1 MTAKDKYG
9 DVAGRIRSIRQERGL
24 TQAAMAKNLGVSQKT
39 ISRIEK
45 GETQPDFSLL
55 MAIHEKFDV
64 PAQWLITGEEAAP
77 GRLSDFF
84 SEEVL
89 ARAVK
94 AALRE
99 VSAEAGYGVAGAMQL
114 PLFDIEGGEGPVV
127 YEGDLPGREAPRR
140 IAAPP
145 DLDDPDAFA
154 CQLHGDSMTPEFVDG
169 DVLIFSPAAELTTGD
184 YACVR
189 LADRS
194 TFRQVFFLDDKQH
207 IRLVALNR
215 SYLEEQ
221 LPRSDVTGLFKLV
234 WKMSK
239 Y

>member
-1 MTAKDKYG
+1 MTTQDKYG
-9 DVAGRIRSIRQERGL
+9 DVAGRIRSVRRKRGL
-24 TQAAMAKNLGVSQKT
+24 TQAEMAQNLGVSQKT

-55 MAIHEKFDV
+55 MAIHEKLDV
-64 PAQWLITGEEAAP
+64 SAQWLITGEEATP
-77 GRLSDFF
+77 GLGRLADFF
-84 SEEVL
+84 SEEALSRVL
-89 ARAVK
+89 K

-99 VSAEAGYGVAGAMQL
+99 VSTEAGYDAAGATQL
-114 PLFDIEGGEGPVV
+114 PLFDIEGGQTSVV
-127 YEGDLPGREAPRR
+127 YEGDLPVREAPLYV
-140 IAAPP
+140 AAPP
-145 DLDDPDAFA
+145 ALDDPGAFA

-169 DVLIFSPAAELTTGD
+169 DILIFSPAAKVSTGD

-194 TFRQVFFLDDKQH
+194 AFRLVFFLDDN

-215 SYLEEQ
+215 SHLEEQ
-221 LPRSDVTGLFKLV
+221 VHRGEAAGLFKLV

>member
-1 MTAKDKYG
+1 MTAHEKYG
-9 DVAGRIRSIRQERGL
+9 NVAGRIRSVRQKRGL
-24 TQAAMAKNLGVSQKT
+24 TQAAMAENLGVSQKT

-64 PAQWLITGEEAAP
+64 PAQWLITGKEAAP

-94 AALRE
+94 AALRA
-99 VSAEAGYGVAGAMQL
+99 VSSEAGYEAAGAMQL

-145 DLDDPDAFA
+145 DLDDAFA
-154 CQLHGDSMTPEFVDG
+154 CQLHGDSMTPEFHDG
-169 DVLIFSPAAELTTGD
+169 DILIFSPLAELTTGD
-184 YACVR
+184 YACVH

-221 LPRSDVTGLFKLV
+221 LPRSDVPGLFKLV